1 MAGEFRRGTT
11 HTFLKMKEK
20 AERIVMLTCYDALF
34 ARLLDASG
42 VDALLVGDSVNQ
54 VLAGAETTLSAT
66 LEQMIYHTKIV
77 RRGAPRA
84 VGGCDM
90 PDLTHQ
96 GTPAEG
102 IRDCGGGVAEN
113 RCHAVQRG
121 GGGA

>member
-1 MAGEFRRGTT
+1 MADELRPVTT
-11 HTFLKMKEK
+11 HTLLKMKEK

-77 RRGAPRA
+77 RRGGARA
-84 VGGCDM
+84 MGGCGM
-90 PDLTHQ
+90 PDITHHV
-96 GTPAEG
+96 TPPEG
-102 IRDCGGGVAEN
+102 APN
-113 RCHAVQRG
+113 
-121 GGGA
+121 